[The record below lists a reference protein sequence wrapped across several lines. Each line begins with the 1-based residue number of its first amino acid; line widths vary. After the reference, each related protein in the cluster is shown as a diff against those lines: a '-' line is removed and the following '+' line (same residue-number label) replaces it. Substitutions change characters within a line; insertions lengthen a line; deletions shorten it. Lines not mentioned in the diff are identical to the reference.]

1 MQRGLDRL
9 AWRRRHI
16 GHGNVRGRAEWRV
29 ARRVAGAAMIAGLL
43 VIGGQSGGGHSVGHY
58 PSYYPDEIRIEAVNP
73 VAAAKRLDDET
84 LHAYVGAAPAFAGAV
99 PEHIRTVRSLGS
111 LLVLSFNTA
120 SPRFASAIARC
131 TAARGILAALS
142 GETAVF
148 VFHPYPVTP
157 YHADYLHHLDRVE
170 AATAAIGSDSAAL
183 SPLKIGASGR
193 HAEAIVKARWELAV
207 DGADVV
213 LEKVAADALIS
224 AAGASVDGWSG
235 LPWMKEGWFQAHRLL
250 APALEARTRQDVDE
264 TYEHLVRGEAIGSA
278 ERVNLER
285 HLLAAL
291 TDGCERVVAGYVP
304 REEFIDDRYPA
315 GIENVAYDSHRGLN
329 SPVFIRTVK
338 LKDYP
343 WNGKLQL
350 GVRDRSDAAW
360 NPVAGFTDQMGRLVW
375 AAVGDPAMIHFPFNA
390 SWMPN
395 RVQSTVAKVEGRS
408 GGIRVPA
415 DAIIPQPGTG
425 AFQRAGA
432 RAFGSAKIEYE
443 ILASPFADGSKFQVA
458 DLIYPFAFTYRWGS
472 KAGAAENAHE
482 PRLAAT
488 FSAIQERLAGIRL
501 VRVERTKH
509 AIAEGMDISQET
521 PVVEVYLRNT
531 PGDERQVAALAP
543 PWSTVPWHLLALM
556 EEAVIRGYAAFS
568 EEEAR
573 RRKVPWLDLVR
584 DRALKVK
591 LLELV
596 TQFERE
602 RYRPEPLKEFVAADE
617 AQARWESLR
626 KFAET
631 NGHFLVA
638 NGPYRLKQW
647 TPDSVV
653 LQAVREITYPLGF
666 GTFDRFVNPPSAV
679 IEKVTQDAREITVSA
694 SAEMALKAGRAYKIT
709 KEPLTRTTMRGTS
722 GLLVVSR
729 YLLIGPDGVVL
740 NVDKMQ
746 WRDDGRFAIRLP
758 ERLSPGQYTVLL
770 AVFLDGNS
778 LLPSAKVLRFH
789 VGNAGAPG

>member
-1 MQRGLDRL
+1 MRRGLDRPAERRTHLTRGAFHGSVRCWL
-9 AWRRRHI
+9 ASS
-16 GHGNVRGRAEWRV
+16 AAV
-29 ARRVAGAAMIAGLL
+29 AVIAAGLL
-43 VIGGQSGGGHSVGHY
+43 AIGGQSGAGHSIGHY
-58 PSYYPDEIRIEAVNP
+58 PSFYPDEISVEAVDP
-73 VAAAKRLDDET
+73 VVAAKRLGDET
-84 LHAYVGAAPAFAGAV
+84 LHAYVGAEPNFAGPAPA
-99 PEHIRTVRSLGS
+99 HIHTVRSLGS
-111 LLVLSFNTA
+111 LIVLTFNTA
-120 SPRFASAIARC
+120 APRFASANARC
-131 TAARGILAALS
+131 AAARGILATLS
-142 GETAVF
+142 GATAGF

-157 YHADYLHHLDRVE
+157 YHADYLHHLDRIE
-170 AATAAIGSDSAAL
+170 AATAAIGSDPTPASSVQISA
-183 SPLKIGASGR
+183 GGR
-193 HAEAIVKARWELAV
+193 LAEAIVKARWGLAV
-207 DGADVV
+207 GGADVV
-213 LEKVAADALIS
+213 LEEVASDALITV
-224 AAGASVDGWSG
+224 AGASFDGSG
-235 LPWMKEGWFQAHRLL
+235 LPWVKEGWFQAHQML
-250 APALEARTRQDVDE
+250 APALEARARRDVDE
-264 TYEHLVRGEAIGSA
+264 TYGQLIRGDAIGLVA
-278 ERVNLER
+278 RVNLER

-304 REEFIDDRYPA
+304 REEYIDDRYPA
-315 GIENVAYDSHRGLN
+315 GIENVAYDSHSGLN
-329 SPVFIRTVK
+329 SPVFIRTAK

-343 WNGKLQL
+343 WNGKLHL
-350 GVRDRSDAAW
+350 AVRDRPDAAW
-360 NPVAGFTDQMGRLVW
+360 NPVAGFTDRMGRLVW

-395 RVQSTVAKVEGRS
+395 RVQSTVSKVEGQS

-415 DAIIPQPGTG
+415 DAIVPQPGTG

-432 RAFGSAKIEYE
+432 RAFSSAKIEYE
-443 ILASPFADGSKFQVA
+443 ILASPFEDGSKLQLA

-488 FSAIQERLAGIRL
+488 FSAIQERLVGIRL

-509 AIAEGMDISQET
+509 AIAEDINISQET
-521 PVVEVYLRNT
+521 PVVEVYLRNA

-584 DRALKVK
+584 DQALKSK
-591 LLELV
+591 LLDLV

-602 RYRPEPLKEFVAADE
+602 RYRPEPLKEIVTADD
-617 AQARWESLR
+617 ARARWESLR

-647 TPDSVV
+647 TPESVV

-666 GTFDRFVNPPSAV
+666 GTFDRFVNPPRAV
-679 IEKVTQDAREITVSA
+679 IETLTRDSREITVSA
-694 SAEMALKAGRAYKIT
+694 SAEMTLKAGRAYKIT

-778 LLPSAKVLRFH
+778 LLPSAKVLRFR